1 MRHDI
6 TSSIESPTLILW
18 KPYRQTTHELFTS
31 IVKLSDSSCFSTS
44 STSSLER
51 SNTGTNIFMGNYYPS
66 SSYTSLAGETNVVG
80 WGGVC
85 TNMAFTSHC
94 WDGWALGFRTLP
106 CTPNAHDDET
116 FHSAYVLLVING
128 WWGRS
133 DFDRISLDR
142 RAFFINVEANR
153 PKGIR
158 KGCRRVRFTCS
169 FSESRRNFFSPQ
181 SPEFQEGLRVQRVKY
196 WITQG
201 DSPMTAFEQMINNVQ
216 NFFIIR
222 KIIPARLPRLFSPF
236 ICVLVQGIL
245 EA

>member
-1 MRHDI
+1 MLCNAGSEYNLFCFI
-6 TSSIESPTLILW
+6 AAGVTGIPWFSTLPARRASFYSNMVNYASQHNKLHW
-18 KPYRQTTHELFTS
+18 KPHAYPLKALSSNDAWTLHFHL
-31 IVKLSDSSCFSTS
+31 KLSDSSCFSTS

-94 WDGWALGFRTLP
+94 WDGWALDFRTLP

-169 FSESRRNFFSPQ
+169 FSESPRNFFFLPKARSFRKAC
-181 SPEFQEGLRVQRVKY
+181 EFKGSNTE
-196 WITQG
+196 
-201 DSPMTAFEQMINNVQ
+201 
-216 NFFIIR
+216 
-222 KIIPARLPRLFSPF
+222 
-236 ICVLVQGIL
+236 
-245 EA
+245 